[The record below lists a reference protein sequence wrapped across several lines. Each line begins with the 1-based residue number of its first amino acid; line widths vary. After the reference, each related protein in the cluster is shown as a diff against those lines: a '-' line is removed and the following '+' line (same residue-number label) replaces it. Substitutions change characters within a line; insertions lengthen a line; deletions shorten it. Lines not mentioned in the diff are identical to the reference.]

1 MQSAT
6 FCREKARVSSAA
18 ALRRKLLLPPKE
30 RRASKE
36 AAGNSPDLRCGLNRC
51 CPPDCELLPMQL
63 LSAVKLCSCSSAE
76 TPPHAT
82 AGLDAASVHSSS
94 LKPRKSRAFSTSW
107 NTSSARPITLA
118 TQQRITEETKGCS
131 LLEHTRTTTACLG
144 HSALLL
150 FLLLKI
156 AGLLAS
162 TVDSARSRFGYR
174 SNSC

>member
-18 ALRRKLLLPPKE
+18 ALRHKLLLPPKE

-63 LSAVKLCSCSSAE
+63 LSAVELCSCSSAE

-82 AGLDAASVHSSS
+82 AGLDAASVPSSHFE
-94 LKPRKSRAFSTSW
+94 AAQI
-107 NTSSARPITLA
+107 ARLLY
-118 TQQRITEETKGCS
+118 K
-131 LLEHTRTTTACLG
+131 LEHFQRQAHNTGRAAT
-144 HSALLL
+144 HH
-150 FLLLKI
+150 
-156 AGLLAS
+156 
-162 TVDSARSRFGYR
+162 
-174 SNSC
+174 